1 MALLGFGGGRSRH
14 ERAADQYKPVA
25 QKVVDLEADFKR
37 LSDAELKQKVV
48 RHLGDSLS
56 DLKQQVP
63 EIYAGVREASART
76 LKMRHFEVQ
85 IIGGLALLDNAICE
99 MKTGEGKTLS
109 ATLPLTLH
117 ALTGQ
122 GCHLVTVND
131 YLAERDAAWMRP
143 VFEFFDLTVGAVLPG
158 MSADE
163 KREAYAA
170 EITYGTNNECGF
182 DYLRDNMATDPSQI
196 VLRGLKYAIVDEVD
210 SILIDE
216 SRTPLI
222 ISAPDAESTD
232 LYQRFAQLVPQLEE
246 NGHYNI
252 DEKRKAVTLTDKGV
266 EKIEQ
271 LLGISNIYEEQG
283 IRMVHHLEQALRA
296 QTLFHKDK
304 EYVVKDGQV
313 MIVDEFTGRLMSGR
327 RYSEGLHQ
335 ALEAKEGVEV
345 QHESAPWP
353 PSLFRISFGSTTTW
367 PA

>member
-143 VFEFFDLTVGAVLPG
+143 VFEFFDLTVGAVGPG
-158 MSADE
+158 MSAEE

-170 EITYGTNNECGF
+170 EITYGTNNEFGF

-210 SILIDE
+210 NLLIDAA
-216 SRTPLI
+216 RTPLI
-222 ISAPDAESTD
+222 ISAPDVEATQK
-232 LYQRFAQLVPQLEE
+232 YQIFARFVPRLHTGQDYE
-246 NGHYNI
+246 I
-252 DEKRKAVTLTDKGV
+252 KEKERSVELTDDGYQVIGEAADAREADIESAIERVLADAGEPMTVEQIIEARPVTPKVGKTKLRYMLADGVGGRWGSSGKGV
-266 EKIEQ
+266 KHDP
-271 LLGISNIYEEQG
+271 LLYF
-283 IRMVHHLEQALRA
+283 ALP
-296 QTLFHKDK
+296 
-304 EYVVKDGQV
+304 G
-313 MIVDEFTGRLMSGR
+313 G
-327 RYSEGLHQ
+327 
-335 ALEAKEGVEV
+335 EAD
-345 QHESAPWP
+345 
-353 PSLFRISFGSTTTW
+353 SFQSPLPLGGDRD
-367 PA
+367 